1 MISKLKFLQNHQG
14 FMKYFKNTSWLFAE
28 KILRMVVGLFVGI
41 WVARYLGPEQFGLL
55 SYVLAFVG
63 LFAPLG
69 KLGFDG
75 IVSRDIA
82 KNESDIDELIS
93 TTILFKFLGSFVIV
107 ALTSAYMYLTKEQ
120 DIYFYLS
127 IVLSMVFVVKAYE
140 IMEFYFRAKVKA
152 KYISI
157 ANSIAIVASS
167 LLKVAFILSE
177 FSLIY
182 FALANLFEAVVA
194 VILLFVYF
202 KKEPNSI
209 KLAKIKFTRGL
220 ELIKESWPLI
230 FSGFFALVYLNI
242 DQVMIEEIL
251 GSYDVGQYSAA
262 VRISSVWYFIPL
274 TIGWSVQTAIVNAK
288 KHSEKQYYERLQML
302 FTLMALMAYV
312 LIVPVSFFSDEI
324 IALLF
329 GEAYSLAGG
338 VLALHIIASLF
349 VFVGSPRG
357 LWVINES
364 YLKFDLFS
372 NIGAGVLNVLLNLF
386 LIPKYGIIGAAWST
400 LISYGFTYVFSGF
413 LFVPAKKVA
422 LMQLKSIF
430 LLDIYNQYKQLKKG
444 FK

>member
-1 MISKLKFLQNHQG
+1 MITKLKSLKNHQS

-28 KILRMVVGLFVGI
+28 KILRMIVGLFVGI

-82 KNESDIDELIS
+82 KNDSDIDELIS

-107 ALTSAYMYLTKEQ
+107 ALTSAYMYFTKEQ

-167 LLKVAFILSE
+167 ALKVVFILSK
-177 FSLIY
+177 FSLVY
-182 FALANLFEAVVA
+182 FALANLFEAIIA
-194 VILLFVYF
+194 VILLFSYF
-202 KKEPNSI
+202 KKEPYSIKFTKI
-209 KLAKIKFTRGL
+209 KLAKGF

-242 DQVMIEEIL
+242 DQVMIEEML
-251 GSYDVGQYSAA
+251 GSYEVGQYSAA

-302 FTLMALMAYV
+302 FTIMALIAYM
-312 LIVPVSFFSDEI
+312 LIIPVSFFSDEI
-324 IALLF
+324 ISLLF
-329 GEAYSLAGG
+329 AEAYGLAGG
-338 VLALHIIASLF
+338 VLALHIVASLF

-364 YLKFDLFS
+364 YLKFDLFA
-372 NIGAGVLNVLLNLF
+372 NIGAGILNVLLNF
-386 LIPKYGIIGAAWST
+386 IWIPQYGIIGAAWAT
-400 LISYGFTYVFSGF
+400 LISYGFTYVLSGF
-413 LFVPAKKVA
+413 FFRPARKVA

-430 LLDIYNQYKQLKKG
+430 LLDSYNQYKQFKKR
-444 FK
+444 F

>member
-1 MISKLKFLQNHQG
+1 MIKKLRSLQDHKG

-93 TTILFKFLGSFVIV
+93 TSILFKFLGSLIIV
-107 ALTSAYMYLTKEQ
+107 ALTSAYMYFTKEQ

-127 IVLSMVFVVKAYE
+127 IVLSMVFVIKAYE
-140 IMEFYFRAKVKA
+140 VKEFYFRAKVKA

-167 LLKVAFILSE
+167 LLKVVFILSG

-182 FALANLFEAVVA
+182 FALANLFEAIVA
-194 VILLFVYF
+194 MILLFVYF

-209 KLAKIKFTRGL
+209 RFAKIRFTRGI
-220 ELIKESWPLI
+220 ELVKESWPLI

-242 DQVMIEEIL
+242 DQVMIEEML
-251 GSYDVGQYSAA
+251 GSYEVGQYSAA
-262 VRISSVWYFIPL
+262 VRISAVWYFIPL

-302 FTLMALMAYV
+302 FTLMALMAYA
-312 LIVPVSFFSDEI
+312 LIVPVSYFSDEI
-324 IALLF
+324 IVLLF
-329 GEAYSLAGG
+329 GEAYHLAGS

-357 LWVINES
+357 LFIINES
-364 YLKFDLFS
+364 LFKFSLIS
-372 NIGAGVLNVLLNLF
+372 SILGAVINIILNLL
-386 LIPKYGIIGAAWST
+386 LIPVYGIEGAAIST
-400 LISYGFTYVFSGF
+400 LISYFFAQIGFSLLYNKT
-413 LFVPAKKVA
+413 KKIFFMQIRA
-422 LMQLKSIF
+422 LA
-430 LLDIYNQYKQLKKG
+430 LLDINILKSGLK
-444 FK
+444 